1 MSAESVAE
9 AAVEAAEDGKRAIVP
24 GLLNRAGAIT
34 GQHAP
39 RMFALPFAK
48 RIWRRA
54 L

>member
-1 MSAESVAE
+1 MSAESVAK
-9 AAVEAAEDGKRAIVP
+9 AAVGAADDGKRAIVP

-34 GQHAP
+34 GQHVP
-39 RMFALPFAK
+39 RMLALPFAK